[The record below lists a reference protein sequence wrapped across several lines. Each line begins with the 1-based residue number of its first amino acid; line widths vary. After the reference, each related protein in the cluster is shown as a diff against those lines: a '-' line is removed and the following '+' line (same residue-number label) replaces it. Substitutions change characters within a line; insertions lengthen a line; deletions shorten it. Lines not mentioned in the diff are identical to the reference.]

1 MSLPMKY
8 LLDTNVISELVAK
21 QPNQQVVAWVDSL
34 DPNFVYLSTITIG
47 ELSKGIEKLPQSK
60 RKAELTD
67 WLHHRLLVR
76 FSDHIFGLDAATM
89 LRWGQ
94 LTARLETVGR
104 TLPAMD
110 SLIAAIALH
119 YECILATRNE
129 RDFKDTGVT
138 ILNPWQ

>member
-1 MSLPMKY
+1 MNY
-8 LLDTNVISELVAK
+8 LLDTNVISELVAR
-21 QPNQQVVAWVDSL
+21 QPNQQVVVWIDSL

-76 FSDHIFGLDAATM
+76 FSNRILGLDAATM
-89 LRWGQ
+89 LKWGQ
-94 LTARLETVGR
+94 LTARLETMGR

-119 YECILATRNE
+119 NECILATRNE
-129 RDFKDTGVT
+129 ADFKDTSVT

>member
-1 MSLPMKY
+1 MKY
-8 LLDTNVISELVAK
+8 LLDTNVISELVAR
-21 QPNQQVVAWVDSL
+21 QPNQQVVVWIDSL

-67 WLHHRLLVR
+67 WLHHSLLVR
-76 FSDHIFGLDAATM
+76 FSDQILGLDAATM
-89 LRWGQ
+89 LKWGH
-94 LTARLETVGR
+94 LTARLEAIGR

-119 YECILATRNE
+119 NECVLATRNE
-129 RDFKDTGVT
+129 RDFVDTGVP
-138 ILNPWQ
+138 ILNPWR